1 VTLPLQHRRYTVEEY
16 LRLDNESDE
25 KHEYWDGFIVPLS
38 QLIAMAGGTFE
49 HSLITTNFTSALNAR
64 LKGGPCRVMGSDLRI
79 KVPRSPFY
87 LYPDASVI
95 CDPPLFDPQ
104 AGGRTTVL
112 NPRVAVYLY
121 PDASVICD
129 PPLFDPQAGGRTTV
143 LNPRVAVEVL
153 SPSTEAY
160 DRGKKLQRYL
170 QIPSLE
176 EYVLIAQAEPSIDT
190 YFRHPD
196 GSWTFSVAYGL
207 DATVTLR
214 SLGVSVPLGEVYANV
229 DFPPPQIPA
238 IS

>member
-1 VTLPLQHRRYTVEEY
+1 MTLPLQQRRYTVEEY
-16 LRLDNESDE
+16 LRLENESEE

-38 QLIAMAGGTFE
+38 QLMAMAGGTYE

-95 CDPPLFDPQ
+95 CDPPQ
-104 AGGRTTVL
+104 
-112 NPRVAVYLY
+112 
-121 PDASVICD
+121 
-129 PPLFDPQAGGRTTV
+129 FDPQAGGRTTV

-176 EYVLIAQAEPSIDT
+176 EYVLIAQVEPGIDT
-190 YFRHPD
+190 YFRHAD

-207 DATVTLR
+207 EAAVVLR
-214 SLGVSVPLGEVYANV
+214 SLAVSVPLGEVYANV

>member
-79 KVPRSPFY
+79 KVPRSPF
-87 LYPDASVI
+87 
-95 CDPPLFDPQ
+95 
-104 AGGRTTVL
+104 
-112 NPRVAVYLY
+112 YLY

>member
-1 VTLPLQHRRYTVEEY
+1 MTLPLQHRRYTVEEY

-79 KVPRSPFY
+79 KVPRSPF
-87 LYPDASVI
+87 
-95 CDPPLFDPQ
+95 
-104 AGGRTTVL
+104 
-112 NPRVAVYLY
+112 YLY